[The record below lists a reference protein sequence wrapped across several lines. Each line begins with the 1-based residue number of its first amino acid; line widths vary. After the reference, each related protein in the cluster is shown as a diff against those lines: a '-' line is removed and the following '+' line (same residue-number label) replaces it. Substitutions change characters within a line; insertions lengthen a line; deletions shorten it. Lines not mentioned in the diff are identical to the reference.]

1 MANLKTM
8 YMGIELRSP
17 IIIGANNLVT
27 SIDNLKRMEKAGA
40 GAIVY
45 KSIFEE
51 QVQLED
57 LELFERTT
65 EYNER
70 NAEMIKLFPETGAN
84 ASDIKDHLTALKLA
98 KDSLTI
104 PVFASINALN
114 TETWIEY
121 AKKTEETGVDGIEL
135 NLYTMPEKS
144 GKKHTDIEKDQVN
157 IVSEVRSNV
166 NIPVSAKISPYYS
179 NPLQFISEL
188 EKAGANA
195 FVLFNRLFQPD
206 IDIESETHYFPYTLG
221 NREDHRLPLRFS
233 GLLYGNTKASVCASS
248 GIITGSDVIKMLLA
262 GADTVQVVSTIYLNQ
277 IEVVG
282 SMLGE
287 LEKWMDNK
295 GYKNIDSFRGK
306 LSHKKV
312 ENKLPYH
319 RAQYM
324 DFMMTTSEIMKKYK
338 VIN

>member
-1 MANLKTM
+1 
-8 YMGIELRSP
+8 MGIELRSP

>member
-27 SIDNLKRMEKAGA
+27 SIDNIKRMEKAGA

-84 ASDIKDHLTALKLA
+84 ASDIKEHLTALKMA

-157 IVSEVRSNV
+157 IVREVRSNV
-166 NIPVSAKISPYYS
+166 NIPVSVKISPFYS

-248 GIITGSDVIKMLLA
+248 GIITGPDVVKMLLA
-262 GADTVQVVSTIYLNQ
+262 GADAVQVVSTIYLNQ
-277 IEVVG
+277 IEIVS
-282 SMLGE
+282 SMLGD
-287 LEKWMDNK
+287 LEKWMDSK

-306 LSHKKV
+306 LSQKNV

>member
-1 MANLKTM
+1 MANLKTK
-8 YMGIELRSP
+8 YMGIELKNP

-27 SIDNLKRMEKAGA
+27 NIDNLKRMEKAGA
-40 GAIVY
+40 GAVVY

-51 QVQLED
+51 QVQLEE

-70 NAEMIKLFPETGAN
+70 NAEMIKLFPETGSK
-84 ASDIKDHLTALKLA
+84 ASEIQDHLNALKTA
-98 KDSLTI
+98 KESLTI
-104 PVFASINALN
+104 PIFASINALN

-135 NLYTMPEKS
+135 NLYTMPEKT
-144 GKKHTDIEKDQVN
+144 GKKHIDIEKDQVA
-157 IVSEVRSNV
+157 IVHEVRSNV
-166 NIPVSAKISPYYS
+166 NIPVSVKISPYYS
-179 NPLQFISEL
+179 NPLQFISDL

-195 FVLFNRLFQPD
+195 FVLFNRLFQAD

-248 GIITGSDVIKMLLA
+248 GIISGSDVIKMLLA
-262 GADTVQVVSTIYLNQ
+262 GADVVQVVSTIYLNQ
-277 IEVVG
+277 IEIVS

-287 LEKWMDNK
+287 LEKWMDTK

-306 LSHKKV
+306 MSHKKV
-312 ENKLPYH
+312 DNKLPYH

-338 VIN
+338 VTN